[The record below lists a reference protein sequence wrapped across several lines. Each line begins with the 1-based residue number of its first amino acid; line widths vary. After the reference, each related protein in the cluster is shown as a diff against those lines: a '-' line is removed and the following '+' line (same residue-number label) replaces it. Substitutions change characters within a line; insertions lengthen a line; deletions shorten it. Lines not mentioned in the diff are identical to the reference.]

1 MGERPQGR
9 KQESRNRASVQR
21 LGKPGWLSRAH
32 MEQMK
37 GVDQG
42 GQAVPTVEEAP
53 EGHGTL
59 EGRGRV
65 RGILTSCVLLL

>member
-1 MGERPQGR
+1 
-9 KQESRNRASVQR
+9 
-21 LGKPGWLSRAH
+21 